1 MFRSVFL
8 KTLRDQLWPTL
19 IWSLI
24 VVAVTI
30 AGFEAFR
37 EVNPTQIAGFINNP
51 AFIFFNDPVAVDTAA
66 GFVTFRYGFFF
77 SLVLS
82 IFAVLMGGRLVRGE
96 EARGSIELLLARP
109 QSRVRVFVEKVLA
122 IVVTLLILGLALAIG
137 ALIGENLLNLPVS
150 LGGALLAAFDL
161 SLLLFFYAM
170 LALFIAQFTRTSG
183 AAAGL
188 AGGVYALA
196 FILNGTGR
204 VYPSVAWMRRLSP
217 NYYFDLSKPL
227 VASYGTNWAAMTF
240 LLALGLLLLGLSL
253 AIFLRRDVGSV
264 APLPLI
270 SAWRLRRRNVVST
283 TSVME
288 QAEAEPWLSSVF
300 LRSLRS
306 SGLALFWW
314 TLGVFAYAA
323 YGSGIAKSSEQ
334 QLKDLIRG
342 STFASKLFREQ
353 LLNSNNGFLSLI
365 VFTFIAIVL
374 MLYALTRAAEW
385 PSDQDNGRLDM
396 ILSTPHPRS
405 HVALQ
410 TYLAA
415 LFGFVVLVVATGAG
429 VLFAAYLTN
438 LTIDAGR
445 VFAASFAFIPPM
457 TVVAGAVYL
466 LGSRLRSGSVVGIVG
481 TYLGL
486 AFFIELLRSL
496 LNFPDWVLKLSI
508 FNAYGTPML
517 TGVDWSSSLT
527 MLGIGLLFTAAGIYL
542 FQNGDLR
549 QGG

>member
-8 KTLRDQLWPTL
+8 KTLRDQRWSTL
-19 IWSLI
+19 IWSLLVI
-24 VVAVTI
+24 AVTV
-30 AGFEAFR
+30 AGYEAFQ

-77 SLVLS
+77 ALVLS
-82 IFAVLMGGRLVRGE
+82 IFAVLLGGRLIRGE
-96 EARGSIELLLARP
+96 ELRGSIELLLARP
-109 QSRVRVFVEKVLA
+109 RSRMRIFVEKVLA
-122 IVVTLLILGLALAIG
+122 TVVVLLFLGIAFSIG
-137 ALIGENLLNLPVS
+137 ALIGENLLHLPVVP
-150 LGGALLAAFDL
+150 GGALMAGLDL

-170 LALFIAQFTRTSG
+170 LALLISQYTHTSG

-188 AGGVYALA
+188 AGGVYAIA

-204 VYPSVAWMRRLSP
+204 VYPSVAWVRRLSP

-227 VASYGTNWAAMTF
+227 IASYGTNLGAIAV
-240 LLALGLLLLGLSL
+240 LLALGLFFLGLSL
-253 AIFLRRDVGSV
+253 AIFLQRDIGSV
-264 APLPLI
+264 ATLPLI
-270 SAWRLRRRNVVST
+270 GRWRQQGHDVASAA
-283 TSVME
+283 SVMDR
-288 QAEAEPWLSSVF
+288 AVADPWLSSVF

-306 SGLALFWW
+306 AAPALFWW
-314 TLGVFAYAA
+314 TLGVLVYAA

-334 QLKDLIRG
+334 QLQDLLKG
-342 STFASKLFREQ
+342 STFASKLFRQE
-353 LLNSNNGFLSLI
+353 LLNSNSGFLSLI

-374 MLYALTRAAEW
+374 MLYALMRTVEW

-396 ILSTPHPRS
+396 ILSTPYQRW

-410 TYLAA
+410 TYLAT
-415 LFGFVVLVVATGAG
+415 LVGFVALVLATAIGVLVAAQFTG
-429 VLFAAYLTN
+429 
-438 LTIDAGR
+438 LTIEIGR

-457 TVVAGAVYL
+457 MVVAGAVYL
-466 LGSRLRSGSVVGIVG
+466 LGARLRSGTVTSIVG
-481 TYLGL
+481 TYLGV
-486 AFFIELLRSL
+486 AFFIDLLQSL

-517 TGVDWSSSLT
+517 TGVDWISSLA
-527 MLGIGLLFTAAGIYL
+527 MLAIGLLFTGAGIYL
-542 FQNGDLR
+542 FQTGDMR